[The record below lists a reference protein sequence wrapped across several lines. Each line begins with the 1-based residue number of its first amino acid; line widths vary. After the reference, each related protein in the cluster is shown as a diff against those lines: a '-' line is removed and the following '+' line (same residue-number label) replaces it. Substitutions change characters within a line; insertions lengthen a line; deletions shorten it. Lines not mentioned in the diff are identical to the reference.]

1 MDAALLTTVEQLSD
15 DAAGHSGAA
24 AWPAGSTVA
33 SPQSG
38 QPVLSRAL
46 SDDARNGQAV
56 EMEHKDRFV
65 SQPSVEILLAP
76 SWCPDS
82 TAVVTACQLLSA
94 IGILSRLSLLQLPG
108 QRSRKQSSWTGH
120 HLSPLNT

>member
-15 DAAGHSGAA
+15 DAAGHRGTA

-46 SDDARNGQAV
+46 SDNARNGQAD
-56 EMEHKDRFV
+56 EMDHKDRFV
-65 SQPSVEILLAP
+65 HQSSTGNLPASFC
-76 SWCPDS
+76 CPDS
-82 TAVVTACQLLSA
+82 PAAATACQLLSTT
-94 IGILSRLSLLQLPG
+94 GILSRLTLLQLPG
-108 QRSRKQSSWTGH
+108 QRSRKQSSWTGR
-120 HLSPLNT
+120 HLWYHNS